1 MNAQLPQDVRGHLER
16 HDLPRPPTLEDF
28 DVRTEYDLIEDLGY
42 DPNADALHEVIN
54 RNLADNVRITIPEGE
69 YPLTGR
75 ITARGLSNVA
85 LVGAGDGATRFVL
98 RSGLTSSVVQ
108 FLESRNCA
116 FVGIDL
122 DQSAENCSAQT
133 WFRAHD
139 GLIVRDVTFRGWSS
153 PDDSGKKIVAL
164 VLDGSGS
171 GLIEDVTMTDGT
183 EVGRD
188 GVSHNGT
195 HKHRYDGG
203 IWSGPPHRGTLHVVD
218 CEVANWS
225 DNGLYASRTNGG
237 IVVSGGYY
245 ANSSISQVRLSHED
259 SFVGGGVF
267 IEVDPSQMTD
277 RQNPS
282 GLANPRGIWLEPGSL
297 DNDGTTVGDVHLR
310 IAEDAPRISGAIM
323 LGHAMGRVDVVG
335 PVDVDVE
342 GDDTPAIYAR
352 EPSRSRS
359 SRGHAMTIEDLT
371 VVSSGGG
378 NRPLVDI
385 ESRPYSVIRN
395 ACIHQTD
402 PGRDGVRFSG
412 DTRGCRVESST
423 VNVPGDAVQGGETA
437 GLSTSDSCQLRDRT
451 ADVAPSEGW
460 IEEHDRDRR
469 LALAKGCRAAVAA
482 LKDLREIVHR
492 P

>member
-16 HDLPRPPTLEDF
+16 HDLPPPPTLESFDF
-28 DVRTEYDLIEDLGY
+28 RTEYDLIDDLGY
-42 DPNADALHEVIN
+42 DPNTDALHEVIN
-54 RNLADNVRITIPEGE
+54 RNLADGVRITIPEGE

-98 RSGLTSSVVQ
+98 RSGITSSIVQ

-122 DQSAENCSAQT
+122 DQSARNCSAQT

-139 GLIVRDVTFRGWSS
+139 GLIVRDVTFHGFSS

-171 GLIEDVTMTDGT
+171 GLIDDVTMTDGT
-183 EVGRD
+183 EVGRE

-203 IWSGPPHRGTLHVVD
+203 IWSGPPHEGTLHVVD

-237 IVVSGGYY
+237 VVVSGGYY
-245 ANSSISQVRLSHED
+245 ANSSISQVRLSHEE
-259 SFVGGGVF
+259 SFVGGGVV
-267 IEVDPSQMTD
+267 IEIDPSRMTD
-277 RQNPS
+277 RQNPA

-310 IAEDAPRISGAIM
+310 VAEDAPRISGAIM

-335 PVDVDVE
+335 PVDVEIE

-352 EPSRSRS
+352 EPSRSGSARA
-359 SRGHAMTIEDLT
+359 HTMTIEDLT
-371 VVSSGGG
+371 VVSTGGG
-378 NRPLVDI
+378 GPLVDI
-385 ESRPYSVIRN
+385 ESRPHSSIRN
-395 ACIHQTD
+395 ACLHQTGA
-402 PGRDGVRFSG
+402 GRDGVRFRG
-412 DTRGCRVESST
+412 NTTGCRVDAST
-423 VNVPGDAVQGGETA
+423 VNVPGEPVRGGATSD
-437 GLSTSDSCQLRDRT
+437 LSTSDSCRLRDPT
-451 ADVAPSEGW
+451 ADDAVETEGW
-460 IEEHDRDRR
+460 IEERDRDEE
-469 LALAKGCRAAVAA
+469 LALAKACRTAVAA
-482 LKDLREIVHR
+482 LRDLQRIVHR
-492 P
+492 S